1 MTTVNKL
8 IKQELAL
15 AKASESELADYM
27 ELAEEDLKQIIDGKR
42 KPSVDESI
50 KLAQFFDLDLML
62 FVGGK

>member
-27 ELAEEDLKQIIDGKR
+27 ELSEEDGKR
-42 KPSVDESI
+42 KPSVHESI